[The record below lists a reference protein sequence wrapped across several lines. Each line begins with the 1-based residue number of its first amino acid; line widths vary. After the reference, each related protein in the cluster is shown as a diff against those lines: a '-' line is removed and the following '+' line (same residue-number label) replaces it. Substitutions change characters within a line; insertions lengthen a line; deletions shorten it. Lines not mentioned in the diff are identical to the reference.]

1 MSSDSYLTS
10 FSLAHGKDDVSE
22 PDLLSITNEMLL
34 GVAATDRLL
43 IITSYDSD
51 VAVIFDRK

>member
-1 MSSDSYLTS
+1 M
-10 FSLAHGKDDVSE
+10 HGKDDVSE
-22 PDLLSITNEMLL
+22 PDLLNITNEMLL